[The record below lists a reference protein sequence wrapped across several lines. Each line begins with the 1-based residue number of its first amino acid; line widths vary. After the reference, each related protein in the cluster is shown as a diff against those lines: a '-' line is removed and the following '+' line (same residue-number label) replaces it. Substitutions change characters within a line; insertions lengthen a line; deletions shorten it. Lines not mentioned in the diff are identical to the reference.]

1 VDIESAKGL
10 VAVLVTDTDG
20 EKILTSEQSKMAN
33 VMIED
38 SGIGQ
43 RYNLI
48 IVTIEKGNADT
59 IFTPYFE
66 SRIHH
71 PGAL

>member
-1 VDIESAKGL
+1 
-10 VAVLVTDTDG
+10 VTDTDG
-20 EKILTSEQSKMAN
+20 KETLTSEQSKMAN

-59 IFTPYFE
+59 IFTPSFE
-66 SRIHH
+66 SRIHQ